1 MKHCVHFPDI
11 DLCKEKSH
19 ATKSVQEARLGKD
32 EEEDEMEAEEED
44 GMETD
49 D

>member
-11 DLCKEKSH
+11 DLCKEKGH
-19 ATKSVQEARLGKD
+19 AKSAQEARLRKD
-32 EEEDEMEAEEED
+32 EEED
-44 GMETD
+44 GMEAEEEEGIETD